1 MNFLDIFATSN
12 INSMEVLKNLP
23 DAVLVV
29 ETDNRISWVNNKAA
43 RIFHCFE
50 QDLIELPLEEILVE
64 GSDIIRES
72 FYKHKSI
79 VTGAITMDNEEFFV
93 EITSR
98 KYEDQY
104 LVTLRDVTKLTN
116 IYSDIE
122 QNSKFTKEK
131 NLMIC
136 KFTNEFKAPLQS
148 MIGFSQALK
157 DGLCGEVN
165 EKQAKYLNIINKNA
179 KDYSYFMEKFIE
191 FSYVESSLFKTNA
204 KIFDCLVALQS
215 VMKEFDDEISNKKLA
230 FDFKSYELEKKIVYC
245 DETVFKSIFRNL
257 LKVAVSAT
265 SAGFVSVRISNPDV
279 EEVKNSNAFTYK
291 EGQKTSYI
299 KIEIKDTGVGISDS
313 ELKNIYDPYVLLD
326 SGNKKGILRAIVF
339 STIKTMVRKLK
350 GAINVT
356 SKVMKGSDYTVILPV
371 EKDKEFDYE

>member
-1 MNFLDIFATSN
+1 
-12 INSMEVLKNLP
+12 MEVLKNLP
-23 DAVLVV
+23 DAVIVV

-43 RIFHCFE
+43 RMFHCFE
-50 QDLIELPLEEILVE
+50 RDLIELPLEEILVE

-79 VTGAITMDNEEFFV
+79 VTAAITLDNEEFFV
-93 EITSR
+93 EISAR

-122 QNSKFTKEK
+122 QNGKFTKEK

-136 KFTNEFKAPLQS
+136 KLANDFKTPLHS

-157 DGLCGEVN
+157 DGVCGDVN
-165 EKQAKYLNIINKNA
+165 EKQTKYLNIINKNA
-179 KDYSYFMEKFIE
+179 KDLSYFMEKFIE
-191 FSYVESSLFKTNA
+191 FSYAESSLFKTNA

-215 VMKEFDDEISNKKLA
+215 VIREFDDEISNKKLVL
-230 FDFKSYELEKKIVYC
+230 DFKSYELEKKIIYC
-245 DETVFKSIFRNL
+245 DETVFKSIVRNL
-257 LKVAVSAT
+257 LKAAVSAT
-265 SAGFVSVRISNPDV
+265 SAGFVSVRISNPDL
-279 EEVKNSNAFTYK
+279 EEVKESNAFLYRDLH
-291 EGQKTSYI
+291 KTSYI
-299 KIEIKDTGVGISDS
+299 KIEIKDTGVGISES
-313 ELKNIYDPYVLLD
+313 ELKTIYDPYMLLD
-326 SGNKKGILRAIVF
+326 SANKKGISRAIVF
-339 STIKTMVRKLK
+339 ATIRTMVKKLK
-350 GAINVT
+350 GAINIT